1 MTNRGRG
8 KRSKTSSIA
17 VSQGRLICSGS
28 CPCPSSWTEWLSCA
42 GHLCQ
47 DLWTLAQAS
56 FSLRAWSPE
65 LHSSGGAAVAE
76 FGSHPA
82 TIALGHCSFQCQLG
96 HFSRFSSSTR
106 ATVFVP
112 EGNGADICTCD
123 DFWFTLMRMRCWDGL
138 WEGDCRLGGVCQ
150 HSWQHLSLCLAS

>member
-82 TIALGHCSFQCQLG
+82 TIALGHCSFQCQLV

-112 EGNGADICTCD
+112 EGNRADICTCD
-123 DFWFTLMRMRCWDGL
+123 LTFGS
-138 WEGDCRLGGVCQ
+138 
-150 HSWQHLSLCLAS
+150 HSWEWGVEMDCGKEIAGLEECASTVGSTFHCV